1 MCRLE
6 TSGMKFRFLT
16 VILIVAGMIPALS
29 SARVSGLPMTGFS
42 IGGTGLTPF
51 YVLGFELGPWQDYLA
66 RELTPDY
73 LLDPAVE
80 PLHISWINQQ
90 TVLILPLFAEELLG
104 EPDTFFRF
112 ELDWQY
118 SDELGMNSFNS
129 GFQVGLTTAS
139 KSFERSLMTPGLV
152 HRLNDNQL
160 IGISAVFATQSY
172 GVSGLGLH
180 SYNNNI
186 PGNLRPNIYNPY
198 QETGYGAGVRLGL
211 QSELAEGL
219 TLDAGFQSRI
229 DMNEFANY
237 RGVYS
242 QPADLDIPAR
252 ARLGLAFKASD
263 KSWLN
268 VSVERVLYS
277 EIGAFAS
284 RNLPGRFLSLL
295 GDSTSPTFSWDD
307 LTVYSVGWA
316 WANNKGT
323 TWHIDF
329 SSRSQPSPSSK
340 ILSQAI
346 DSDLAQNAMIIGYS
360 RRMSMTS
367 HLNINAAYAPSE
379 YAFGG
384 NVLGVTTDQLGQD
397 FELEAFWTWDF

>member
-1 MCRLE
+1 
-6 TSGMKFRFLT
+6 MKYRFLT
-16 VILIVAGMIPALS
+16 TLLIVMGMIPALS
-29 SARVSGLPMTGFS
+29 AARVSGLPMAGFS
-42 IGGTGLTPF
+42 AGGTGLTPF

-73 LLDPAVE
+73 LLDPTDE
-80 PLHISWINQQ
+80 LLNISWIDQQ
-90 TVLILPLFAEELLG
+90 SVLILPVFAEQLLG
-104 EPDTFFRF
+104 EPETFLKL
-112 ELDWQY
+112 EVDWQY
-118 SDELGMNSFNS
+118 SNELTMNSVNPVLSS
-129 GFQVGLTTAS
+129 GKLGL
-139 KSFERSLMTPGLV
+139 ERRLLSPGLL
-152 HRLNDNQL
+152 HQLNDSQM
-160 IGISAVFATQSY
+160 IGVSAIFVTQSY
-172 GVSGLGLH
+172 GVRGLGMQAYDQSL
-180 SYNNNI
+180 
-186 PGNLRPNIYNPY
+186 PTNLRPTIYDPY
-198 QETGYGAGVRLGL
+198 QETGYGAGVSLALR
-211 QSELAEGL
+211 SELTEGI

-252 ARLGLAFKASD
+252 ARLGLAFQASD

-295 GDSTSPTFSWDD
+295 GDSTSPSFSWDD

-316 WANNKGT
+316 WADNKGT
-323 TWHIDF
+323 SWHVDF
-329 SSRSQPSPSSK
+329 SSRSQPSPSSR

-346 DSDLAQNAMIIGYS
+346 DSDLAQNAMTIGFS
-360 RRMSMTS
+360 RRMSMS
-367 HLNINAAYAPSE
+367 SRFNVNAAYAPAE

-384 NVLGVTTDQLGQD
+384 NVLGVTTDQLSQD